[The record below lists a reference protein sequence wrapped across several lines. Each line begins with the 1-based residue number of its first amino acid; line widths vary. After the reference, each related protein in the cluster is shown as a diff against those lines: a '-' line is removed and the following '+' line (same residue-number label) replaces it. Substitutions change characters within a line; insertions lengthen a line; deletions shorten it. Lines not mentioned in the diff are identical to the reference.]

1 MGMAVKEEAKSSQE
15 FHNIINPSKPF
26 KMKTITFDTPREFAL
41 FKTLAN
47 QLHILFMYS
56 VHHGIITVEADAYEL
71 EGLGY

>member
-1 MGMAVKEEAKSSQE
+1 MAAKEEAKLSPE
-15 FHNIINPSKPF
+15 CLNITNPFKPF

-56 VHHGIITVEADAYEL
+56 VKHGVITVEANAYEL